1 VFSAAP
7 YDGGVVS
14 WPLVGRAEELD
25 LVLEVLRGESF
36 SGVVIA
42 GDMGVGKTR
51 LAREAVAALEGE
63 LVVHWAAATP
73 AAASIP
79 FGALASLLPDV
90 EVSSAD
96 DRLRLLQKVASALAE
111 RAAGQPVLLVVDDAH
126 WLDPGAAALV
136 HQLVV
141 TRTARVL
148 LTVRVE
154 EAVPEAIVASWK
166 DGYTERLELQPLG
179 AFDVEALVA
188 AALDRPVDATTLGRL
203 WSLTRGMPL
212 FLRELLG
219 GALESG
225 AFAERDGVWT
235 WTASVDP
242 STRLSEILEGR
253 FARVGPAGRSVLDHL
268 AIGEPLGV
276 DTLVALCGRDGV
288 AEAERAGLAVIQD
301 REDGEVRL
309 AHPLHAEALRSAMGT
324 VERRRV
330 MARLADALEPHT
342 GSSPAVLLRVAAW
355 RLDSGTDAPAE
366 VFTRAAETANALY
379 DHVLAERLARR
390 AVSGGGTVRGTLA
403 LGDALNRQGRGL
415 EGLAVLE
422 EVASLTETDQE
433 HTAVAVARYFG
444 LTTEYGFRPEFE
456 EVLLAAEARI
466 RDPTLLAF
474 LRAQRAT
481 LLCFAGRLDDAVALV
496 ARSPHDELSELRAVP
511 ALGGAWLCGG
521 RPESACDLASR
532 MVPVALRHRD
542 ELPQAPGWVVSTH
555 LPSLVAAGRLD
566 EADAAIAFVHE
577 LVASQGAGGDGPSFV
592 ALAAGMCA
600 LHRGLPRTAARR
612 LRESVAGMRPVS
624 RSRLPFPL
632 AYLAEACALCGDEDG
647 AVHASAEADELVARS
662 AVFEGL
668 VRRARGW
675 AALASGRRSTAL
687 ELLLDAADWSA
698 AHGHRTAEL
707 FALHDVVRLG
717 HGRVAPRLGE
727 LAAVV
732 EGRWP
737 PVFAAH
743 AAAVAADD
751 GHALEAVSSDL
762 EALGAR
768 LLAAE
773 AAAGAGASFR
783 RARLDARAERATAR
797 AGVLAAGCE
806 GARPPALDEL
816 ERPLPLTR
824 REREVA
830 DLAARGLSSPAIAE
844 RLHISARTVE
854 GHLQR
859 TYDKLGVR
867 DRRDLRRL
875 LQR

>member
-1 VFSAAP
+1 
-7 YDGGVVS
+7 VVS

-25 LVLEVLRGESF
+25 LVREVLRGESF

-42 GDMGVGKTR
+42 GEMGVGKTR
-51 LAREAVAALEGE
+51 LAREAVASLEGE

-73 AAASIP
+73 ATASIP
-79 FGALASLLPDV
+79 FGALASLLPELD
-90 EVSSAD
+90 VSSGD
-96 DRLRLLQKVASALAE
+96 DRLRLLRKVAAALAE
-111 RAAGQPVLLVVDDAH
+111 RAAGQPLLLVVDDAH

-148 LTVRVE
+148 LTVRVGE
-154 EAVPEAIVASWK
+154 TVPEAVVASWK

-179 AFDVEALVA
+179 ALDVETLVA
-188 AALDRPVDATTLGRL
+188 AALDRQVDATTLRRL

-225 AFAERDGVWT
+225 AFTERDGVWT
-235 WTASVDP
+235 WTGPVDA

-268 AIGEPLGV
+268 AVGEPLGA

-288 AEAERAGLAVIQD
+288 AEAERAGLAMIQD

-330 MARLADALEPHT
+330 MARLADALEPRA

-379 DHVLAERLARR
+379 DHILAERLARR
-390 AVSGGGTVRGTLA
+390 AVAGGDTVRGSLA
-403 LGDALNRQGRGL
+403 LGDALNRQGRSL

-422 EVASLTETDQE
+422 GVASLTETDQD
-433 HTAVAVARYFG
+433 HAAVAIARYFG
-444 LTTEYGFRPEFE
+444 FTTEYGFRAEFE

-474 LRAQRAT
+474 LRAQQAT
-481 LLCFAGRLDDAVALV
+481 LLCFAGRLDDAVALASGSV
-496 ARSPHDELSELRAVP
+496 HDELSELSELRAVP
-511 ALGGAWLCGG
+511 ALGGAWLCAG
-521 RPESACDLASR
+521 RPESACELAQR
-532 MVPVALRHRD
+532 MVSAALRHRD
-542 ELPQAPGWVVSTH
+542 ELPQAPGWVVSTQ

-566 EADAAIAFVHE
+566 EADGAIAFVEE

-592 ALAAGMCA
+592 ALAAGMSA

-612 LRESVAGMRPVS
+612 LRESVAGMRPAS
-624 RSRLPFPL
+624 QSRLPFPL
-632 AYLAEACALCGDEDG
+632 AYLAEACALSGDVDG
-647 AVHASAEADELVARS
+647 AVRASAEADELVARC

-675 AALASGRRSTAL
+675 AALVSGRRAESV

-717 HGRVAPRLGE
+717 HSAGVAPRLAG

-743 AAAVAADD
+743 AAALAADD
-751 GHALEAVSSDL
+751 GAGLEAVSSDL
-762 EALGAR
+762 EALGAG

-773 AAAGAGASFR
+773 AAAEASASFH
-783 RARLDARAERATAR
+783 RARLDARAERASAR

-816 ERPLPLTR
+816 EQPLPLTR

-859 TYDKLGVR
+859 SYDKLGVR

>member
-1 VFSAAP
+1 
-7 YDGGVVS
+7 
-14 WPLVGRAEELD
+14 
-25 LVLEVLRGESF
+25 
-36 SGVVIA
+36 
-42 GDMGVGKTR
+42 
-51 LAREAVAALEGE
+51 
-63 LVVHWAAATP
+63 
-73 AAASIP
+73 
-79 FGALASLLPDV
+79 
-90 EVSSAD
+90 
-96 DRLRLLQKVASALAE
+96 
-111 RAAGQPVLLVVDDAH
+111 
-126 WLDPGAAALV
+126 
-136 HQLVV
+136 
-141 TRTARVL
+141 
-148 LTVRVE
+148 
-154 EAVPEAIVASWK
+154 
-166 DGYTERLELQPLG
+166 
-179 AFDVEALVA
+179 
-188 AALDRPVDATTLGRL
+188 
-203 WSLTRGMPL
+203 
-212 FLRELLG
+212 
-219 GALESG
+219 
-225 AFAERDGVWT
+225 
-235 WTASVDP
+235 
-242 STRLSEILEGR
+242 
-253 FARVGPAGRSVLDHL
+253 
-268 AIGEPLGV
+268 
-276 DTLVALCGRDGV
+276 
-288 AEAERAGLAVIQD
+288 
-301 REDGEVRL
+301 
-309 AHPLHAEALRSAMGT
+309 
-324 VERRRV
+324 
-330 MARLADALEPHT
+330 
-342 GSSPAVLLRVAAW
+342 
-355 RLDSGTDAPAE
+355 
-366 VFTRAAETANALY
+366 
-379 DHVLAERLARR
+379 
-390 AVSGGGTVRGTLA
+390 
-403 LGDALNRQGRGL
+403 
-415 EGLAVLE
+415 
-422 EVASLTETDQE
+422 
-433 HTAVAVARYFG
+433 
-444 LTTEYGFRPEFE
+444 
-456 EVLLAAEARI
+456 
-466 RDPTLLAF
+466 
-474 LRAQRAT
+474 
-481 LLCFAGRLDDAVALV
+481 
-496 ARSPHDELSELRAVP
+496 
-511 ALGGAWLCGG
+511 
-521 RPESACDLASR
+521 
-532 MVPVALRHRD
+532 
-542 ELPQAPGWVVSTH
+542 VSTH